1 MTSNVSNERVGFA
14 VNFYCGI
21 VFNPR
26 IGSWWDWKMFLYIA
40 GAVMLQTMLLA
51 AVVTQYAVY
60 GVVGSSL
67 AVYCALFTAFVV
79 DYMYHEHVHLYT
91 YDLFAERVGF
101 KLTWGCLC
109 FYPFFYSLGVWS
121 HVGAIEL
128 ATDSWLECYAF
139 DLAGALFFVLGW
151 ALSRGA
157 NMQKY
162 HFKLD
167 PKAHFLGI
175 APVTMLGLVGPLAPR
190 QLPRRDTHGGRHR
203 ALWQHAFGT
212 LRGALISIEH
222 ALMGTHSMMHA
233 FGRFDAYAAQEV
245 AAMDVS
251 GVLRGAAAA
260 SRDRGQQVVRAQ
272 VRPHRMAHVCTTRSV
287 SYHTVHLL
295 EPRVCSSRVFSIVL
309 ALSLARSVSD
319 VAIAR
324 GVSHQATRER
334 TLEWR
339 LYETIESVVLPLL
352 LEVLEVLVVL
362 VAGAARAVGTGAR
375 LRRGP
380 LSIFSSGPRYG
391 SCCSTLTR
399 RLCSLDFSCS
409 CRCSAEI
416 KYRLR
421 CRGR

>member
-67 AVYCALFTAFVV
+67 VVYCALFTAFVV

-175 APVTMLGLVGPLAPR
+175 APVTADHTDDGRPGRLLRSGWWGLSRHVNYLGE
-190 QLPRRDTHGGRHR
+190 
-203 ALWQHAFGT
+203 
-212 LRGALISIEH
+212 I
-222 ALMGTHSMMHA
+222 LM
-233 FGRFDAYAAQEV
+233 
-245 AAMDVS
+245 
-251 GVLRGAAAA
+251 
-260 SRDRGQQVVRAQ
+260 
-272 VRPHRMAHVCTTRSV
+272 
-287 SYHTVHLL
+287 
-295 EPRVCSSRVFSIVL
+295 
-309 ALSLARSVSD
+309 
-319 VAIAR
+319 
-324 GVSHQATRER
+324 
-334 TLEWR
+334 
-339 LYETIESVVLPLL
+339 
-352 LEVLEVLVVL
+352 
-362 VAGAARAVGTGAR
+362 AVGIALCGN
-375 LRRGP
+375 
-380 LSIFSSGPRYG
+380 
-391 SCCSTLTR
+391 TLLVR
-399 RLCSLDFSCS
+399 
-409 CRCSAEI
+409 
-416 KYRLR
+416 
-421 CRGR
+421 